1 MNELQ
6 IQPTQIAITP
16 DQMLMKG
23 IEKGL
28 DLAQLEK
35 LMDLQERWQ
44 AKNARAEFFD
54 AMANFQANKPRIVKT
69 KKGHNSSYAPLAKIQ
84 EAIDPIA
91 TKFGL
96 SYRFEQ
102 RMSDGKMIVACIVTH
117 KAGHSEK
124 SEMEAPAE
132 TSGSKNALQSW
143 GSTRSYLYRY
153 TLEGSFGLSSDDD
166 NDGNDA
172 KTPKELPFL
181 KPKTEEWKKAV
192 IALKGQYKM
201 EDIKRKFQI
210 TKADEQALMQEV
222 LA

>member
-1 MNELQ
+1 MNDLEVVKQ
-6 IQPTQIAITP
+6 SVAITP

-28 DLAQLEK
+28 EIEHLEK
-35 LMDLQERWQ
+35 LMALQERWE

-54 AMANFQANKPRIVKT
+54 AMANFQANKPKIVKT

-84 EAIDPIA
+84 EAIDPVA
-91 TKFGL
+91 TRFGL

-102 RMSDGKMIVACIVTH
+102 RMADSKMIVSCIVTH

-166 NDGNDA
+166 NDGNTPPKGEVKLPTPTPAQWTKIVDKFKTGDA
-172 KTPKELPFL
+172 DLTVIKKSFTL
-181 KPKTEEWKKAV
+181 TETQEAEIKKLV
-192 IALKGQYKM
+192 G
-201 EDIKRKFQI
+201 
-210 TKADEQALMQEV
+210 
-222 LA
+222 

>member
-6 IQPTQIAITP
+6 IQPAQIAITP

-84 EAIDPIA
+84 EAIDPVA

-102 RMSDGKMIVACIVTH
+102 RMSDGKMVVTCIVTH

-166 NDGNDA
+166 NDGNTPPKGEVKLPNPTA
-172 KTPKELPFL
+172 QQWTKIIEKFKTGSADLDTIKKSFSL
-181 KPKTEEWKKAV
+181 TEEQNAEIKKL
-192 IALKGQYKM
+192 IG
-201 EDIKRKFQI
+201 
-210 TKADEQALMQEV
+210 
-222 LA
+222 

>member
-6 IQPTQIAITP
+6 IKEQQVAITP
-16 DQMLMKG
+16 DQMILKG

-28 DLAQLEK
+28 DIDQLGK
-35 LMDLQERWQ
+35 LLDLQERWE
-44 AKNARAEFFD
+44 AKNARAAFFD
-54 AMANFQANKPRIVKT
+54 AMAMFQANKPKIIKT

-102 RMSDGKMIVACIVTH
+102 RMSEGKMVVSCIVTH
-117 KAGHSEK
+117 KNGHSET

-166 NDGNDA
+166 DDGKSA
-172 KTPKELPFL
+172 EKPKELPL
-181 KPKTEEWKKAV
+181 LNPNTEAWSKAV
-192 IALKGQYKM
+192 VALKGSYKI
-201 EDIKRKFQI
+201 EDIKKKYRISKENEE
-210 TKADEQALMQEV
+210 KLMNDV
-222 LA
+222 LV